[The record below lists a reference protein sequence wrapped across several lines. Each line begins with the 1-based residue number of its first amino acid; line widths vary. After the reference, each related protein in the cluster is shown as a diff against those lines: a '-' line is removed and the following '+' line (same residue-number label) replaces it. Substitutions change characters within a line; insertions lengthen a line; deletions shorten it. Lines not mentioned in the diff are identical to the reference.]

1 MFSGAKL
8 YHVSSFGGLLMTY
21 KSLSSILLLLTAVV
35 FAGCNSAESQKSP
48 VAGRQPATG
57 QVDTTYADG
66 VKRVTIQELEQVRRT
81 GDVFIV
87 DVRNQAAF
95 DQGHIP
101 GSKLIP
107 VGEVVARINEFPRDK
122 VIVTYCS

>member
-1 MFSGAKL
+1 MI
-8 YHVSSFGGLLMTY
+8 H
-21 KSLSSILLLLTAVV
+21 KSLSSILLLFAALTV
-35 FAGCNSAESQKSP
+35 AGCNSADPKQK
-48 VAGRQPATG
+48 VASRQQPSAG

-66 VKRVTIQELEQVRRT
+66 IKRVTIQELQQLRT
-81 GDVFIV
+81 SGNVFIV

-107 VGEVVARINEFPRDK
+107 VGDVLTRINEFPRDK
-122 VIVTYCS
+122 QIVTYCS